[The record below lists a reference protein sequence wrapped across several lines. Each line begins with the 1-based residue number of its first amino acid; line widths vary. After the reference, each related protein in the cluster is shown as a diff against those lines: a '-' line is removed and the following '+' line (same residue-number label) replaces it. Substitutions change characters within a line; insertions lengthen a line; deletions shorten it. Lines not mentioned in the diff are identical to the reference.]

1 MVELISIHIAKT
13 GGQSFYEILKN
24 EYGNKLDV
32 RSKRRDYFPDR
43 NYNNSLISRI
53 PDHVSVIHGHLH
65 YKHIAE
71 IHKKHHSKII
81 AWFRDPV
88 DRVISN
94 YYYMIGRV
102 NEIGKEHP
110 QYAKRDHNLI
120 EYAYDSVP
128 NKMTK
133 CLKGI
138 DLEELFFFGFQ
149 ESFDEDVKVLGK
161 LLKWE
166 KSIPNVH
173 INTASSMNSWE
184 KAPTPRSRI
193 TKEIKEEIA
202 RINEV
207 DIQLY
212 ERAKSL
218 KSTT

>member
-24 EYGNKLDV
+24 EYGDKLDI
-32 RSKRRDYFPDR
+32 RSKRSDYFPGK
-43 NYNNSLISRI
+43 NYENPLILRI
-53 PDHVSVIHGHLH
+53 PDHVCILHGHLH

-71 IHKKHHSKII
+71 IHRKHHSKII
-81 AWFRDPV
+81 AWLREPV

-102 NEIGKEHP
+102 NEIGDEHP
-110 QYAKRDHNLI
+110 QYAKRNHSLV
-120 EYAYDSVP
+120 EYAHDSVP

-161 LLKWE
+161 LLNWNKP
-166 KSIPNVH
+166 IPQVH

-184 KAPTPRSRI
+184 NAPTPKSCI
-193 TKEIKEEIA
+193 TIEMKEEIA
-202 RINEV
+202 KINEI

-212 ERAKSL
+212 KRAKSL
-218 KSTT
+218 KSTI